1 MFKKIVHFSVRKK
14 LFVALTTLFLLIGGI
29 YSMLTLPIDAVPDI
43 TNNQVQIVTVSPTLA
58 PQEVEQLITFPI
70 EVAMSNIMN
79 VEEIRS
85 VSRFGLS
92 LVTVVFK
99 EDVPTLD
106 ARQLINEQIQAV
118 SGDIPTELGT
128 PELMPITT
136 GLGEIYQYVLKVA
149 PGYEKKYDA
158 MELRTIQDWIVKRQL
173 SGIPGIVEIN
183 SFGGYLKQYEVAI
196 DPDALYSLNITIGDV
211 FEALNR
217 NNQNTGGSYIE
228 KVNKAYYIRSEGMIT
243 DLHDIEKIVV
253 TNRGGI
259 PVHVSDIATVR
270 FGAPKR
276 FGAMTKDGEGE
287 CVGGIA
293 MMLKGANANMV
304 TKELE
309 KRVAKVQKMLPEGV
323 SVEPYLNRAE
333 LVNRNISTVV
343 RNLIEG
349 ALIVFVVLIIF
360 LGNVR
365 AGLIVASVI
374 PLAMLFGFIL
384 MRVFGVS
391 ANLMSLG
398 AIDFGI
404 VVDGSIVIL
413 EGILAHIYGKR
424 LAGKKLSQEE
434 MDHEVEMGAGKVV
447 RSATFAVLIILI
459 VFFPILTLSGIEG
472 KYFTPMAKTLVFCII
487 GALLLSLTYVP
498 MMASLFLKREVVLK
512 STFADRFFEKL
523 NRIYRKVLDYCL
535 LHAWKTVGISFA
547 MLLASLFLFGRLGAE
562 FIPTLDEGDFA
573 MQMTLPAGSSLSKSI
588 DVSLRAEKILKEKFP
603 EIKHV
608 VAKIGTAEVP
618 TDPMA
623 VENADVMIVMRPF
636 DEWTSAGSRA
646 EMVEKMKEALAPITD
661 AEFNFSQPI
670 QLRFNEL
677 MTGAK
682 ADIAIKLYG
691 EDMEELYAKAKEA
704 ARYIEQVPGAS
715 DVLVEQAMGLPQLV
729 VNYDR
734 NKIARYGINIE
745 ELNTIIRTAYAGEA
759 AGVVFEN
766 ERRFDLVLRLD
777 NDKVKDLNLDR
788 LFVRTSENIQLPV
801 SEVASISLV
810 NGPLQINR
818 DATKRRIVIGVNVRN
833 ADIQQVVSKIQ
844 SVLDTHIKLK
854 PGYYFEYGGQFE
866 NLQNAIRTL
875 LVVIPVALMLILLLL
890 FFAFRSI
897 IYSLVVFSTIPL
909 SLIGGIVALWL
920 RGLPFSISAG
930 VGFIALFGVAVLN
943 GILMINHFNDL
954 RKKQNYT
961 MCTSRIIALGCP
973 HLLRPVFLTGLV
985 ASLGFVPMAIA
996 QSAGA
1001 EVQRPLAT
1009 VVIGGLIVST
1019 LLTLIIIP
1027 VFYKLVNKLL
1037 HGWKRV
1043 RCIKSNAKVIL
1054 WMLLMLPALNTYA
1067 DEPVRTVSLDEAISL
1082 AFQHHPRLKAA
1093 TASVDRNKAARGEVW
1108 DGGSTSFSYSW
1119 GQLNGN
1125 YRKDNELA
1133 IEQSLGSLLTP
1144 FYRNALVRTQV
1155 TKSGLYR
1162 DMVKKEITAEVK
1174 RAWAYY
1180 QYAYHICELY
1190 KEQKALAEQLN
1201 RTGELRYQ
1209 QGDINLLERNTIKTM
1224 AADLHTRQMKAEE
1237 ELKLASKRFIWACYA
1252 GEAIVPEDT
1261 TLNVFVVERQLSVVP
1276 SSVHLNYFANQVKE
1290 KKDMWHIEQSKFFPE
1305 FSIGY
1310 VRQKIS
1316 PMCGLDSW
1324 MVGVSFPI
1332 LFFPQHSRSKQ
1343 AKLDWKIAEWEAEQ
1357 NRTELNN
1364 KVEELQ
1370 SLVLQNK
1377 KTLDYFTLAA
1387 LKEAHALGQSAL
1399 AQFRESEIDI
1409 VSFVQT
1415 LETARDIRQ
1424 RYIEAVYAYNISALE
1439 LELYTE

>member
-1 MFKKIVHFSVRKK
+1 MFAKIVHFSIRKK
-14 LFVALTTLFLLIGGI
+14 LFVVLTTLLLLAGGI

-70 EVAMSNIMN
+70 EIAMSNVMN

-99 EDVPTLD
+99 ENVPTLD
-106 ARQLINEQIQAV
+106 ARQLVNEQIQMV
-118 SGDIPTELGT
+118 SGEIPPELGT

-149 PGYEKKYDA
+149 PGYEDRYDA

-183 SFGGYLKQYEVAI
+183 SFGGYLKQYEVAV
-196 DPDALYSLNITIGDV
+196 DPDALYSLNITIGEV
-211 FEALNR
+211 FEALSR

-228 KVNKAYYIRSEGMIT
+228 KVNRAYYIRSEGMIN
-243 DLHDIEKIVV
+243 DLHDVEQIVV

-259 PVHVSDIATVR
+259 PVHIGDIGRVQ

-293 MMLKGANANMV
+293 MMLKGANANVV

-309 KRVAKVQKMLPEGV
+309 KRVAKVQQMLPEGI
-323 SVEPYLNRAE
+323 SVEPYLNRSE

-343 RNLIEG
+343 RNLVEG
-349 ALIVFVVLIIF
+349 AIIVFLVLIVF

-374 PLAMLFGFIL
+374 PLAMLFAFIL
-384 MRVFGVS
+384 MRIFNVS

-413 EGILAHIYGKR
+413 EGILAHLYGR
-424 LAGKKLSQEE
+424 GLRGRTLSREE
-434 MDHEVEMGAGKVV
+434 MDREVEKGAGHVV

-459 VFFPILTLSGIEG
+459 VFFPILTLTGIEG

-487 GALLLSLTYVP
+487 GALLLSITYVP
-498 MMASLFLKREVVLK
+498 MMASLFLKRTVTVKPTL
-512 STFADRFFEKL
+512 ADRFFNSL
-523 NRIYRKVLDYCL
+523 NKVYQRVLRFSLAHVWGTIFVSFVAL
-535 LHAWKTVGISFA
+535 LLS
-547 MLLASLFLFGRLGAE
+547 LLLFTKLGAE

-573 MQMTLPAGSSLSKSI
+573 MQMTLPTGSSLSKSI
-588 DVSLRAEKILKEKFP
+588 EVSLEAEKKLKERFP

-623 VENADVMIVMRPF
+623 VEDADVMIVMKPF
-636 DEWTSAGSRA
+636 NEWTSASSRA
-646 EMVEKMKEALAPITD
+646 EMVEKMKACLDSIKG

-691 EDMEELYAKAKEA
+691 EDMTELYNKAREA
-704 ARYIEQVPGAS
+704 ARYVEQVPGAA
-715 DVLVEQAMGLPQLV
+715 DVLVEQAMGLPQLLV
-729 VNYDR
+729 RFDR
-734 NKIARYGINIE
+734 AKIARYGIDIE
-745 ELNTIIRTAYAGEA
+745 ELNTVIRTAYAGET

-766 ERRFDLVLRLD
+766 ERRFDLVVRLD
-777 NDKVKDLNLDR
+777 KEKVSDLNIDK
-788 LFVRTSENIQLPV
+788 LFVRTKDNIQLPV
-801 SEVASISLV
+801 SEVANIELV

-818 DATKRRIVIGVNVRN
+818 DATKRRVVIGVNVRD
-833 ADIQQVVSKIQ
+833 ADIQQVVSQI
-844 SVLDTHIKLK
+844 SESLDKNVKLK

-866 NLQNAIRTL
+866 NLQNAISTL
-875 LVVIPVALMLILLLL
+875 TVVIPIALMLILLLL
-890 FFAFRSI
+890 FFAFRSV
-897 IYSLVVFSTIPL
+897 IYSLVVFSTVPL

-943 GILMINHFNDL
+943 GILMINHFNDI
-954 RKKQNYT
+954 RKRSQYHL
-961 MCTSRIIALGCP
+961 CTDRIISEGCP

-996 QSAGA
+996 TSAGA

-1019 LLTLIIIP
+1019 ILTLIIIP
-1027 VFYKLVNKLL
+1027 VFYRLVNSIAVRQMRRKNRFSVRKASLL
-1037 HGWKRV
+1037 IV
-1043 RCIKSNAKVIL
+1043 
-1054 WMLLMLPALNTYA
+1054 LLAAFTPA
-1067 DEPVRTVSLDEAISL
+1067 AIQAQQSVTL
-1082 AFQHHPRLKAA
+1082 KQAVETAMTNHPRLKMAESEIERA
-1093 TASVDRNKAARGEVW
+1093 RASKGEAW
-1108 DGGSTSFSYSW
+1108 DGGNTSFSYSW
-1119 GQLNGN
+1119 GQLNGADRN
-1125 YRKDNELA
+1125 DNELSV
-1133 IEQSLGSLLTP
+1133 EQSLGSLLTP
-1144 FYRNALVRTQV
+1144 FYKNALANTQIS
-1155 TKSGLYR
+1155 KGESYR
-1162 DMVKKEITAEVK
+1162 DMVKKEVTAEVK

-1180 QYAYHICELY
+1180 QYAFHINAMYRGQRE
-1190 KEQKALAEQLN
+1190 LAEQLKKS
-1201 RTGELRYQ
+1201 GEQRYL
-1209 QGDINLLERNTIKTM
+1209 QGDIDLAERNMITAL
-1224 AADLHTRQMKAEE
+1224 AADLYTRWLESSE
-1237 ELKLASKRFIWACYA
+1237 ELTLAGRRFTWSCYSNQPLLPA
-1252 GEAIVPEDT
+1252 DT
-1261 TLNVFVVERQLSVVP
+1261 SLAVMPIQTDGLSL
-1276 SSVHLNYFANQVKE
+1276 SSRHLNYFDAQVQE
-1290 KKDMWHIEQSKFFPE
+1290 KKNLLKIERSRFFPE
-1305 FSIGY
+1305 LSVGY
-1310 VRQKIS
+1310 VRQKIA
-1316 PMCGLDSW
+1316 PLTGLNSW
-1324 MVGVSFPI
+1324 MVGVSFPV
-1332 LFFPQHSRSKQ
+1332 LFFPQRSRAKQ
-1343 AKLDWKIAEWEAEQ
+1343 ARINLRIATWEAED
-1357 NRTELNN
+1357 NRRQLSN
-1364 KVEELQ
+1364 KVSELQ
-1370 SLVLQNK
+1370 SQLVRQRERLTYYQQAAIKEAEALQNS
-1377 KTLDYFTLAA
+1377 A
-1387 LKEAHALGQSAL
+1387 LKKFQENETDISEFIQILNAV
-1399 AQFRESEIDI
+1399 REIK
-1409 VSFVQT
+1409 
-1415 LETARDIRQ
+1415 RG
-1424 RYIEAVYAYNISALE
+1424 YIETVYAYNITVLE

>member
-1 MFKKIVHFSVRKK
+1 MFAKIVHFSIRKK
-14 LFVALTTLFLLIGGI
+14 LFVVLTTLLLLAGGI

-70 EVAMSNIMN
+70 EIAMSNVMN

-99 EDVPTLD
+99 ENVPTLD
-106 ARQLINEQIQAV
+106 ARQLVNEQIQMV
-118 SGDIPTELGT
+118 SGEIPPELGT

-149 PGYEKKYDA
+149 PGYEDRYDA

-183 SFGGYLKQYEVAI
+183 SFGGYLKQYEVAV
-196 DPDALYSLNITIGDV
+196 DPDALYSLNITIGEV
-211 FEALNR
+211 FEALSR

-228 KVNKAYYIRSEGMIT
+228 KVNRAYYIRSEGMIN
-243 DLHDIEKIVV
+243 DLHDVEQIVV

-259 PVHVSDIATVR
+259 PVHIGDIGRVQ

-293 MMLKGANANMV
+293 MMLKGANANVV

-309 KRVAKVQKMLPEGV
+309 KRVAKVQQMLPEGI
-323 SVEPYLNRAE
+323 SVEPYLNRSE

-343 RNLIEG
+343 RNLVEG
-349 ALIVFVVLIIF
+349 AIIVFLVLIVF

-374 PLAMLFGFIL
+374 PLAMLFAFIL
-384 MRVFGVS
+384 MRIFNVS

-413 EGILAHIYGKR
+413 EGILAHLYGR
-424 LAGKKLSQEE
+424 GLRGRTLSREE
-434 MDHEVEMGAGKVV
+434 MDREVEKGAGHVV

-459 VFFPILTLSGIEG
+459 VFFPILTLTGIEG

-487 GALLLSLTYVP
+487 GALLLSITYVP
-498 MMASLFLKREVVLK
+498 MMASLFLKRTVTVKPTL
-512 STFADRFFEKL
+512 ADRFFNSL
-523 NRIYRKVLDYCL
+523 NKVYQRVLRFSLAHVWGTIFVSFVAL
-535 LHAWKTVGISFA
+535 LLS
-547 MLLASLFLFGRLGAE
+547 LLLFTKLGAE

-588 DVSLRAEKILKEKFP
+588 EVSLEAEKKLKERFP

-623 VENADVMIVMRPF
+623 VEDADVMIVMKPF
-636 DEWTSAGSRA
+636 NEWTSASSRA
-646 EMVEKMKEALAPITD
+646 EMVEKMKACLDSIKG

-691 EDMEELYAKAKEA
+691 EDMTELYNKAREA
-704 ARYIEQVPGAS
+704 ARYVEQVPGAA
-715 DVLVEQAMGLPQLV
+715 DVLVEQAMGLPQLLV
-729 VNYDR
+729 RFDR
-734 NKIARYGINIE
+734 AKIARYGIDIE
-745 ELNTIIRTAYAGEA
+745 ELNTVIRTAYAGET

-766 ERRFDLVLRLD
+766 ERRFDLVVRLD
-777 NDKVKDLNLDR
+777 KEKVSDLNIDK
-788 LFVRTSENIQLPV
+788 LFVRTKDNIQLPV
-801 SEVASISLV
+801 SEVANIELV

-818 DATKRRIVIGVNVRN
+818 DATKRRVVIGVNVRD
-833 ADIQQVVSKIQ
+833 ADIQQVVSQI
-844 SVLDTHIKLK
+844 SESLDKNVKLK

-866 NLQNAIRTL
+866 NLQNAISTL
-875 LVVIPVALMLILLLL
+875 TVVIPIALMLILLLL
-890 FFAFRSI
+890 FFAFRSV
-897 IYSLVVFSTIPL
+897 IYSLVVFSTVPL

-943 GILMINHFNDL
+943 GILMINHFNDI
-954 RKKQNYT
+954 RKRSQYHL
-961 MCTSRIIALGCP
+961 CTDRIISEGCP

-996 QSAGA
+996 TSAGA

-1019 LLTLIIIP
+1019 ILTLIIIP
-1027 VFYKLVNKLL
+1027 VFYRLVNSIAVRQMRRKNRFSVRKASLL
-1037 HGWKRV
+1037 IV
-1043 RCIKSNAKVIL
+1043 
-1054 WMLLMLPALNTYA
+1054 LLAAFTPA
-1067 DEPVRTVSLDEAISL
+1067 AIQAQQSVTL
-1082 AFQHHPRLKAA
+1082 KQAVETAMTNHPRLKMAESEIERA
-1093 TASVDRNKAARGEVW
+1093 RASKGEAW
-1108 DGGSTSFSYSW
+1108 DGGNTSFSYSW
-1119 GQLNGN
+1119 GQLNGADRN
-1125 YRKDNELA
+1125 DNELSV
-1133 IEQSLGSLLTP
+1133 EQSLGSLLTP
-1144 FYRNALVRTQV
+1144 FYKNALANTQIS
-1155 TKSGLYR
+1155 KGESYR
-1162 DMVKKEITAEVK
+1162 DMVKKEVTAEVK

-1180 QYAYHICELY
+1180 QYAFHINAMYRGQRE
-1190 KEQKALAEQLN
+1190 LAEQLKKS
-1201 RTGELRYQ
+1201 GEQRYL
-1209 QGDINLLERNTIKTM
+1209 QGDIDLAERNMITAL
-1224 AADLHTRQMKAEE
+1224 AADLYTRWLESSE
-1237 ELKLASKRFIWACYA
+1237 ELTLAGRRFTWSCYSNQPLLPA
-1252 GEAIVPEDT
+1252 DT
-1261 TLNVFVVERQLSVVP
+1261 SLAVMPIQTDGLSL
-1276 SSVHLNYFANQVKE
+1276 SSRHLNYFDAQVQE
-1290 KKDMWHIEQSKFFPE
+1290 KKNLLKIERSRFFPE
-1305 FSIGY
+1305 LSVGY
-1310 VRQKIS
+1310 VRQKIA
-1316 PMCGLDSW
+1316 PLTGLNSW
-1324 MVGVSFPI
+1324 MVGVSFPV
-1332 LFFPQHSRSKQ
+1332 LFFPQRSRAKQ
-1343 AKLDWKIAEWEAEQ
+1343 ARINLRIATWEAED
-1357 NRTELNN
+1357 NRRQLSN
-1364 KVEELQ
+1364 KVSELQ
-1370 SLVLQNK
+1370 SQLVRQRERLTYYQQAAIKEAEALQNS
-1377 KTLDYFTLAA
+1377 A
-1387 LKEAHALGQSAL
+1387 LKKFQENETDISEFIQSLNAV
-1399 AQFRESEIDI
+1399 REIK
-1409 VSFVQT
+1409 
-1415 LETARDIRQ
+1415 RG
-1424 RYIEAVYAYNISALE
+1424 YIETVYAYNITVLE